1 MLAATEGLLDPV
13 PLNEVDRAER
23 LVCTAAMAAAPE
35 LRRRILAGD
44 AMRTED
50 SAALIHAMK
59 SSLIQQGWHGHP

>member
-1 MLAATEGLLDPV
+1 M
-13 PLNEVDRAER
+13 DRAER
-23 LVCTAAMAAAPE
+23 LVCNAAMAAAPE

-59 SSLIQQGWHGHP
+59 SSLIEQGWNGHT